1 MVSKGFHSPRLKT
14 FFYALNLTLCH
25 AVCLWIGITYCL
37 IIEASIMKN
46 TSLFAVLVLFLSFFS
61 SCKSSEDKNKQPQHN
76 QSYDQTNASS
86 DTLQLDS
93 VVSDSV
99 DYNRPESPRM

>member
-14 FFYALNLTLCH
+14 FFYALNITLCH
-25 AVCLWIGITYCL
+25 ATCLWIDITYCL
-37 IIEASIMKN
+37 TIEASIMKK
-46 TSLFAVLVLFLSFFS
+46 TSLFAVLVLFISFVTA
-61 SCKSSEDKNKQPQHN
+61 CNSSEDKNKHSQHDE
-76 QSYDQTNASS
+76 SYDQANASS